1 MNRVLAAWK
10 SVGQESLNLPNFI
23 TLTRILLIPVFVVLF
38 ATPTPDRS
46 LSAALI
52 FIVAAFTD
60 LLDGYL
66 ARRNGQVTTLG
77 KLLDPIADKLLVL
90 SALIL
95 LVNVDRVSAL
105 VAIVII
111 AREVA
116 VTGIRAIAAGEGMVI
131 AAETTGKYK
140 MALQVVAIVL
150 LILEDTFMSDFG
162 NLHLAG
168 IVTLY
173 LSLVLGYVSGGQYVW
188 SFWKQVVAKG
198 LLQDEGTCARSLR
211 HARNVR
217 RGQIV
222 LPPCVV
228 RLAFHSSR
236 SIAGDRRCIILLV

>member
-1 MNRVLAAWK
+1 MNRVLAAWREI
-10 SVGQESLNLPNFI
+10 GQDSLNLPNLL

-38 ATPTPDRS
+38 VTPDPDRS
-46 LSAALI
+46 LMAAI
-52 FIVAAFTD
+52 VFVVAAVTD
-60 LLDGYL
+60 MLDGYL
-66 ARRNGQVTTLG
+66 ARRSGQVTKLG

-105 VAIVII
+105 VAILII
-111 AREVA
+111 ARELG
-116 VTGIRAIAAGEGMVI
+116 VTGIRAIAAGEGMII

-150 LILEDTFMSDFG
+150 LILEGTSLAALG

-173 LSLVLGYVSGGQYVW
+173 LSLVLGYISGGQYVW

-198 LLQDEGTCARSLR
+198 L
-211 HARNVR
+211 
-217 RGQIV
+217 
-222 LPPCVV
+222 
-228 RLAFHSSR
+228 
-236 SIAGDRRCIILLV
+236 

>member
-23 TLTRILLIPVFVVLF
+23 TFTRILLIPVFVVLF

-46 LSAALI
+46 LSAAVVFVI
-52 FIVAAFTD
+52 AAVTD
-60 LLDGYL
+60 MLDGYL

-77 KLLDPIADKLLVL
+77 MLLDPIADKLLVL

-95 LVNVDRVSAL
+95 LLNVDRVSAL
-105 VAIVII
+105 VAILII

-140 MALQVVAIVL
+140 MALQVVAITLLVL
-150 LILEDTFMSDFG
+150 EGTGLAELG

-173 LSLVLGYVSGGQYVW
+173 LSLVLGYISGGQYVW

-198 LLQDEGTCARSLR
+198 L
-211 HARNVR
+211 
-217 RGQIV
+217 
-222 LPPCVV
+222 
-228 RLAFHSSR
+228 
-236 SIAGDRRCIILLV
+236 

>member
-1 MNRVLAAWK
+1 MNRVIAVWR

-23 TLTRILLIPVFVVLF
+23 TVSRILMIPVFVVLF

-46 LSAALI
+46 LIAAIVFL
-52 FIVAAFTD
+52 VAAVTD

-95 LVNVDRVSAL
+95 LVNVDRVSAM
-105 VAIVII
+105 VAIFII

-150 LILEDTFMSDFG
+150 LILEDTFVSDLG

-173 LSLVLGYVSGGQYVW
+173 LSLALGYLSGGQYVW
-188 SFWKQVVAKG
+188 SFWRQVVAKG
-198 LLQDEGTCARSLR
+198 L
-211 HARNVR
+211 
-217 RGQIV
+217 
-222 LPPCVV
+222 
-228 RLAFHSSR
+228 
-236 SIAGDRRCIILLV
+236 

>member
-46 LSAALI
+46 LSAAVVFVI
-52 FIVAAFTD
+52 AAVTD
-60 LLDGYL
+60 MLDGYL

-77 KLLDPIADKLLVL
+77 MLLDPIADKLLVL

-105 VAIVII
+105 VAILII

-131 AAETTGKYK
+131 AAEATGKYK
-140 MALQVVAIVL
+140 MALQVVAITLLVL
-150 LILEDTFMSDFG
+150 EGTGLAELG

-198 LLQDEGTCARSLR
+198 L
-211 HARNVR
+211 
-217 RGQIV
+217 
-222 LPPCVV
+222 
-228 RLAFHSSR
+228 
-236 SIAGDRRCIILLV
+236 